1 MCKIGGT
8 RRSINFRI
16 LLPCIIA
23 LLPRPRPCPACLPAI
38 SAAAPSSSSSL
49 PAPLLNRGSSSQ
61 GKDFLASWSELRRS
75 EPTRLGPDGFA
86 GVLPLRPLPVG
97 ERVPAAAGE
106 AALLHL
112 LPRRPWRRREGLR
125 QGVRDHRRGGAG
137 RRGGARAGAAG
148 RWRVR
153 AVRVGAVRGQAA
165 RPGPAAGPQLQHA
178 PQVAR

>member
-1 MCKIGGT
+1 VQNGRYQKKYK
-8 RRSINFRI
+8 FPYP
-16 LLPCIIA
+16 LALHCITAAPA
-23 LLPRPRPCPACLPAI
+23 LRPCPACLPAI

-61 GKDFLASWSELRRS
+61 GKDFLAACSEGPP

-112 LPRRPWRRREGLR
+112 LPRPWRRRRREGLR

-137 RRGGARAGAAG
+137 RGGGARAGAAG

-165 RPGPAAGPQLQHA
+165 RPGPAASGE
-178 PQVAR
+178 ARA